1 MKERT
6 MELAIP
12 VTIHDHVDGPSNA
25 PVTLVEYGDFQC
37 PYCGAAYGEL
47 KQVRAS
53 LGDALRFVFRHM
65 PLVAI
70 HPMAELAAEAAEA
83 AGAQG
88 RFWPMHDALYEN
100 QRQLSPAL
108 VTALATRLGLD
119 MARFTADLRS
129 RRHAEKIRQDI
140 AGAERSGVQGT
151 PAFFIDGRHYDGPY
165 DAETLTEALQA
176 VAGTRAA

>member
-1 MKERT
+1 MS
-6 MELAIP
+6 LAIA
-12 VTIHDHVDGPSNA
+12 VTTRDHALGPADA

-53 LGDALRFVFRHM
+53 LGGALRFVFRHM
-65 PLVAI
+65 PLAAI

-83 AGAQG
+83 AAEQDK
-88 RFWPMHDALYEN
+88 FWPMHDALYEN

-108 VTALATRLGLD
+108 VSTLATRLGLD

-129 RRHAEKIRQDI
+129 RRYAEKIRQDI

-151 PAFFIDGRHYDGPY
+151 PAFFIDGRYYNGSY
-165 DAETLTEALQA
+165 DAETLTEELRA
-176 VAGTRAA
+176 VAGARAA